1 MRSEKLLAEKNIRLV
16 FEASLIF
23 KGLFALLEIIG
34 GIAVYWVSQHAL
46 LDLVQAITQA
56 ELAKDPRDL
65 VANYLLHL
73 AQNLSIG
80 AQRFTAFFLLSHGV
94 VKLWLIIGLLRQK
107 LWYYPLAAAVFGL
120 FIVYQLYRY
129 SFTNSLWLLVLSA
142 VDVAVIALTW
152 HEYRY
157 LRSGLS
163 SAGIRQEESGE

>member
-1 MRSEKLLAEKNIRLV
+1 
-16 FEASLIF
+16 
-23 KGLFALLEIIG
+23 
-34 GIAVYWVSQHAL
+34 
-46 LDLVQAITQA
+46 
-56 ELAKDPRDL
+56 
-65 VANYLLHL
+65 
-73 AQNLSIG
+73 
-80 AQRFTAFFLLSHGV
+80 LSHGV

-163 SAGIRQEESGE
+163 SAGVRQEGTGE